1 MTKREVNIVILYDRA
16 LNANQ
21 IQDICAGLEEEGVSF
36 LLQKS
41 DEASCYM
48 ELGSKAA
55 CMSPLKVGIG
65 IDRIGNICVH
75 HENLKQEEPYLKGII
90 QNGRK
95 LGKNAARLVKGL
107 PLAF

>member
-1 MTKREVNIVILYDRA
+1 MNKREVNIAILYDSA
-16 LNANQ
+16 LNVNQ
-21 IQDICAGLEEEGVSF
+21 IQEICAGLEEEGVSF
-36 LLQKS
+36 LVQKC
-41 DEASCYM
+41 DKASNYI

-65 IDRIGNICVH
+65 IDRVGNICVH
-75 HENLKQEEPYLKGII
+75 HENLKQEEPYLQDII